1 MCRRGTPRHLQ
12 CALWAV
18 DTWKRPGQ
26 VVYQLTFNTM
36 LDRVP
41 YDRESE
47 GEELRMR
54 IRDHVDDLHDE
65 TTYALRLL
73 YELET
78 ALNALFKMESEVK

>member
-1 MCRRGTPRHLQ
+1 
-12 CALWAV
+12 
-18 DTWKRPGQ
+18 
-26 VVYQLTFNTM
+26 M

-41 YDRESE
+41 FDRESE

-65 TTYALRLL
+65 ATYALRLL